1 MIGSLAV
8 SGALNSKRFFPCFFP
23 CDVMLIVAPAVVA
36 LAHVAEHLE
45 QLGVLKD
52 NLVGSGERL
61 CREYHVCAGGMAAS
75 ATESAATALAK

>member
-1 MIGSLAV
+1 MSCLSLRPPL
-8 SGALNSKRFFPCFFP
+8 S
-23 CDVMLIVAPAVVA
+23 VVA

-75 ATESAATALAK
+75 ATESAASSGQWRSKPK